1 MSNQMSSCRFLSA
14 KMFFRVIF
22 WRMYDLNPTQGTPQ
36 FTTAEYSRSSSGD
49 RCVSCNQP
57 LTARYYRVNTRM
69 ACEGCV
75 QELQRR
81 EPSDSHTGYARGL
94 LFGVG
99 AAIVGMAGYAAFTI
113 LTGIYIGYVS
123 LAVGWLVGKAIML
136 GSKGIGG
143 RRYQIAAVILTYA
156 AVSIAAVP
164 IAISYHMKAK
174 SQRESIQPQ
183 QQQQPAAD
191 AENNETDQM
200 EQLAA
205 HARSLEAH
213 GDFQEAREKWLAC
226 LPLLPA
232 QSVQA
237 DWIRNHVHE
246 LEAGASPQAGHPASG
261 STPNW
266 VRKLGPLGPILLA
279 LLKFK

>member
-1 MSNQMSSCRFLSA
+1 
-14 KMFFRVIF
+14 MFFRDIF
-22 WRMYDLNPTQGTPQ
+22 WRMSDLNPSQATPQ
-36 FTTAEYSRSSSGD
+36 FTTAEYSGSSGGD

-81 EPSDSHTGYARGL
+81 QPADSHAGYVRGI

-99 AAIVGMAGYAAFTI
+99 AAIVGMAGYAGFTI
-113 LTGIYIGYVS
+113 LTGLYIGYVS

-164 IAISYHMKAK
+164 IAISYQLKAK
-174 SQRESIQPQ
+174 SQTESVQPQ
-183 QQQQPAAD
+183 QQQKSAGEADNSQAGQTQPKPKLSFGEAVL
-191 AENNETDQM
+191 
-200 EQLAA
+200 QL
-205 HARSLEAH
+205 LVI
-213 GDFQEAREKWLAC
+213 GL
-226 LPLLPA
+226 
-232 QSVQA
+232 
-237 DWIRNHVHE
+237 
-246 LEAGASPQAGHPASG
+246 ASPFLELQDPLHGIIGLIILMVGIRIAWQITVG
-261 STPNW
+261 SRRANIQ
-266 VRKLGPLGPILLA
+266 GPYENSSA
-279 LLKFK
+279 ARV

>member
-1 MSNQMSSCRFLSA
+1 MA
-14 KMFFRVIF
+14 
-22 WRMYDLNPTQGTPQ
+22 DLDPSQSTPQ
-36 FTTAEYSRSSSGD
+36 FTTAEYSGSSGGD

-81 EPSDSHTGYARGL
+81 QPTDSHAGYVRGI

-99 AAIVGMAGYAAFTI
+99 AAIVGMGGYASFTI

-156 AVSIAAVP
+156 AVSLAAVP
-164 IAISYHMKAK
+164 IAISYQLKAK
-174 SQRESIQPQ
+174 SHSESVQPQ
-183 QQQQPAAD
+183 QQQSSAS
-191 AENNETDQM
+191 AENSQPDQP
-200 EQLAA
+200 QPKPKSSFGAA
-205 HARSLEAH
+205 IL
-213 GDFQEAREKWLAC
+213 Q
-226 LPLLPA
+226 
-232 QSVQA
+232 
-237 DWIRNHVHE
+237 
-246 LEAGASPQAGHPASG
+246 
-261 STPNW
+261 
-266 VRKLGPLGPILLA
+266 LLA
-279 LLKFK
+279 LGLASPFLEMQDPLYGIIGLVILMVGIRIAWRITAGTRRARIDGPYENSSAAATMR